1 MEMRLPRLARIHNGR
16 HRVVAADARLGAVR
30 SQRVVVTGSAGFIGS
45 HLCER
50 LLATGHDVVGVDCF
64 TDYYSPLLKALNSE
78 PLREHPRFS
87 LVRADLGRDPLDGLL
102 EGVDTVYHL
111 AGQPGVRGSFGDEF
125 ETYVHNNVLATQR
138 LLEACARQGTRRI
151 VYASSSSVYGD
162 AARFPT
168 RESCDRKPRSPYGLT
183 KLATE
188 ELSGIYERGDGLET
202 VGLRYFT
209 VYGPRQRPDMAF
221 TRFIA
226 AGIEGKPLE
235 VLDDGAQVRDFTYVD
250 DAVTATIAAAER
262 GRSGLVYN
270 VGGGTQVRL
279 RDALALIEDLL
290 EKPLQIRHL
299 PRARGD
305 VRRTCSDPRRAMR
318 DLRFRPTTELR
329 AGLESQ
335 VDWALA
341 QSGAVC
347 SAVAG

>member
-1 MEMRLPRLARIHNGR
+1 
-16 HRVVAADARLGAVR
+16 
-30 SQRVVVTGSAGFIGS
+30 
-45 HLCER
+45 
-50 LLATGHDVVGVDCF
+50 
-64 TDYYSPLLKALNSE
+64 
-78 PLREHPRFS
+78 
-87 LVRADLGRDPLDGLL
+87 
-102 EGVDTVYHL
+102 
-111 AGQPGVRGSFGDEF
+111 
-125 ETYVHNNVLATQR
+125 
-138 LLEACARQGTRRI
+138 
-151 VYASSSSVYGD
+151 
-162 AARFPT
+162 
-168 RESCDRKPRSPYGLT
+168 
-183 KLATE
+183 
-188 ELSGIYERGDGLET
+188 
-202 VGLRYFT
+202 
-209 VYGPRQRPDMAF
+209 
-221 TRFIA
+221 
-226 AGIEGKPLE
+226 
-235 VLDDGAQVRDFTYVD
+235 VRDFTYVD